1 MSEDFSLPGVV
12 PAIPGEAEHV
22 DHHSDLDGRAES
34 PPVVEQPLPE
44 AVVNAVESE
53 ASSTTGG
60 EKEAIEE
67 KESSGELSTAE
78 PVKKEQLKTSEEIGG
93 SAIPS
98 LPVKFAEAV
107 PAVDSEQRG

>member
-44 AVVNAVESE
+44 AVVTAVESE
-53 ASSTTGG
+53 ANSTGG
-60 EKEAIEE
+60 EKEVIEE
-67 KESSGELSTAE
+67 KETSRELSTAE